1 LIRFARY
8 NLNFLLRLEQR
19 IDQLVK
25 NKETSFEIPIQGVD
39 NTKIFALETLLVT
52 HYEMDIE
59 FYLHVQSPYLVIIS
73 TQTMRVPRLKLSE
86 SLKEIEKGM
95 INNESLPFESSFK
108 FYNPVK
114 SFFFEE
120 LVFFEL
126 ID

>member
-1 LIRFARY
+1 M
-8 NLNFLLRLEQR
+8 RLEQR

>member
-1 LIRFARY
+1 MIRFARY